1 MHFRKN
7 AMVNDDNNK
16 DLTEVQIVNS
26 DQEKKLSVYIKRAEL
41 FKRSISSPF
50 EANSLVSE
58 IRTHKLW
65 KFLLT
70 TWNYM

>member
-1 MHFRKN
+1 
-7 AMVNDDNNK
+7 MVNNDFNE
-16 DLTEVQIVNS
+16 DLSEVQIVNS

-58 IRTHKLW
+58 IRTHTNFGSFYLRLGTICKYEQ
-65 KFLLT
+65 
-70 TWNYM
+70 NY